1 MNQPDF
7 SALANEVLDTFA
19 EAATV
24 ARTKLDAAADAGDG
38 LAGGN
43 TFTSQEA
50 FRNLNESSRKTREGW
65 AALFREPA
73 ISRLVIEDE
82 AGSRRVLYIAR
93 KTGTILPSGKEVAN
107 YDTALG
113 RLAELDVGD
122 EATVQRGGVSKAFS
136 LLEKTRLHPRVL
148 ESGWDST
155 GNLHLDLDGGT
166 FSIRSLRELLESLGG
181 DADDDLD
188 RLLEQAALADSVKA
202 GISHQVR
209 TAMGLRDQPILDKF
223 QGGIFR
229 RALDSQLIILGP
241 PGTGKTTTLIKRLGQ
256 KLDLDA
262 LDERERRIVA
272 NASAAVPHAINWMMF
287 TPSELLK
294 HYLKEAFNRE
304 QVPATDARIQTWEA
318 YRITIARNTLGVL
331 RSTNGGRFTL
341 KPDQD
346 HLAGPLLADPREWF
360 EAFQKFHEKRL
371 RKQLEDGADMA
382 AGAAP
387 ASAETLVI
395 DLMELAASLGSRTW
409 MDVYRDLEAR
419 DAVIRAALDESRGV
433 ADGLLKGE
441 RNRLFNNDKEAFTRL
456 AQFLS
461 GLQQDDE
468 QDDEDAEF
476 DDDEHEA
483 ADPTSASSSDIQ
495 AAVKAYMAAVRAL
508 SRSRYQKRTMKKETR
523 AARIIAW
530 LGPSLPDD
538 TVLLEIGQRISFQN
552 GLRRFI
558 NAFRR
563 YISDVPSSYRAFRR
577 EYAGDERYYLAV
589 PLNALHLSPLELD
602 AIILLMLRNCRT
614 LLEQSFVARNADS
627 QRFEVVK
634 RVSSLFRTQIMV
646 DEATD
651 FSALELACMEALST
665 PPGKSFFAC
674 GDFNQRITAS
684 GLRSRDQLAWV
695 SGGITPEAINIVYR
709 QSRSLN
715 AFSGELLQLMGG
727 DMDAHGE
734 LPADSTHDGVAPALL
749 EQAGSRSASW
759 IADRIKE
766 VERTVKEMPTIA
778 VLVNRQEDVEPM
790 AQQLT
795 ECLEDIN
802 LRAVACDERTLGE
815 GTDVR
820 VFEIRHIKGLE
831 FEAVFFVD
839 VDRLAVLKPELF
851 DRYLYVG
858 ATRAATYL
866 GMVCADRL
874 PDRLENLRPSFC
886 SRWER

>member
-1 MNQPDF
+1 MKEPDF
-7 SALANEVLDTFA
+7 SELANEVLETFA
-19 EAATV
+19 EVATV
-24 ARTKLDAAADAGDG
+24 ARTKLDGTVDAADG

-43 TFTSQEA
+43 TFTGQDA
-50 FRNLNESSRKTREGW
+50 FRNLSESSRKTREGW
-65 AALFREPA
+65 AELVREPA
-73 ISRLVIEDE
+73 ISRLVIEDD

-93 KTGTILPSGKEVAN
+93 KTGTTLPSGKEVAN

-122 EATVQRGGVSKAFS
+122 ETTVQWAGISKAFS
-136 LLEKTRLHPRVL
+136 LLQKTTLHPRML
-148 ESGWDST
+148 ETLWDST
-155 GNLHLDLDGGT
+155 GNLHFDLDGGT
-166 FSIRSLRELLESLGG
+166 VSIRSLRDLLESLGG
-181 DADDDLD
+181 DAGDDLD
-188 RLLEQAALADSVKA
+188 RLLEQAALADGVKA

-209 TAMGLRDQPILDKF
+209 VAMGLRDQPILDKF

-256 KLDLDA
+256 KLDLGA
-262 LDERERRIVA
+262 LDDRERRIVES
-272 NASAAVPHAINWMMF
+272 ASRALPHEINWMMF

-294 HYLKEAFNRE
+294 HYLKEAFSRE

-318 YRITIARNTLGVL
+318 YRVTLARNTLGIL
-331 RSTNGGRFTL
+331 RSTNGGRFIL
-341 KPDQD
+341 KPDQA
-346 HLAGPLLADPREWF
+346 HLAARLFADPREWF
-360 EAFQKFHEKRL
+360 EAFHAFHDQRL

-382 AGAAP
+382 AGAVP
-387 ASAETLVI
+387 ASAEALVM
-395 DLMELAASLGSRTW
+395 DLMEFAESLGGRAW

-419 DAVIRAALDESRGV
+419 DAAIRAALVESIGV
-433 ADGLLKGE
+433 TDGLMKGE
-441 RNRLFNNDKEAFTRL
+441 RNRLFNSDKEVFNRL

-461 GLQQDDE
+461 GLQQEDE

-476 DDDEHEA
+476 DDDELEA
-483 ADPTSASSSDIQ
+483 TDQAGASASDMQ
-495 AAVKAYMAAVRAL
+495 AAVKAYLAAMRSL
-508 SRSRYQKRTMKKETR
+508 SRSRYQKRSIKKETR
-523 AARIIAW
+523 AARIVEW
-530 LGPSLPDD
+530 LGTSLPDD
-538 TVLLEIGQRISFQN
+538 AVLLEIGRRISFQN

-577 EYAGDERYYLAV
+577 EHTNDDRYYLAA
-589 PLNALHLSPLELD
+589 PPSALHLASVELD
-602 AIILLMLRNCRT
+602 AIILLMLRNCRA
-614 LLEQSFVARNADS
+614 LLEQSFVARNVDS

-634 RVSSLFRTQIMV
+634 RVSSLFRLQIMV

-651 FSALELACMEALST
+651 FSALELACLEALAA
-665 PPGKSFFAC
+665 PPGRSFFAC
-674 GDFNQRITAS
+674 GDFNQRITTS
-684 GLRSRDQLAWV
+684 GLRERDQLAWV
-695 SGGITPEAINIVYR
+695 SRSIVPEAINLVYR

-715 AFSGELLQLMGG
+715 AFAGELLQLMGG

-734 LPADSTHDGVAPALL
+734 LPADSTHDGVSPALL
-749 EQAGSRSASW
+749 EHAGSSSASW

-766 VERTVKEMPTIA
+766 VEATVKEMPTIA
-778 VLVNRQEDVEPM
+778 VLVNRQEDIEPM
-790 AQQLT
+790 ARQLT
-795 ECLEDIN
+795 KCLEDIN
-802 LRAVACDERTLGE
+802 LKAVACDERTLGE

-839 VDRLAVLKPELF
+839 VDRLAVLNPELF

-866 GMVCADRL
+866 GMVCSDRL
-874 PDRLENLRPSFC
+874 PSRLENLRPKFC
-886 SRWER
+886 SRWKT